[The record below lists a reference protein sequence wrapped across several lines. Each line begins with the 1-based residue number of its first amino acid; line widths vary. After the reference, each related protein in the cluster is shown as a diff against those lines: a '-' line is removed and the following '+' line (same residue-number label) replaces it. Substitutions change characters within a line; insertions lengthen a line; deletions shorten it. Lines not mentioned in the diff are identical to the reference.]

1 MVLETAI
8 ASSPQPHPVPHQLT
22 DDGGILRLLKEH
34 LANLRTHR
42 RHPNRTLHYDDLLVA
57 LLVSFFEPSVR
68 SLRTMDDASASQS
81 YMQANIS
88 VKRLPKSTL
97 GDALASM
104 NPDALLPILKR
115 LMLRVPNLQRRD
127 ADLAGLQRI
136 LAIDGSFFNV
146 PADVL
151 WAIRQVRRNG
161 KPAREVRLNLA
172 LDVLEF
178 IPAGLS
184 LSGDDGCSEARAF
197 IPLLR
202 PDAVYLADRNFV
214 DFTFLKAVLDIG
226 SDFVVRLKSIN
237 HFAPLYAQNLD
248 LDDRDAGVVGDTVGL
263 VPGVKTASGL
273 GARHLREVVLIDPQT
288 HKPVRLLT
296 SLLEVPAHII
306 GKLYRYRWMIELFF
320 RWLKCVARVR
330 HAMSQTRNGITLQF
344 YAALIAV
351 LATYLVTGTRPGLY
365 EYNMLAGV
373 MRGTSIPQGMLEV
386 LARRGRE
393 RELERLRKARK
404 KLAQ

>member
-1 MVLETAI
+1 M
-8 ASSPQPHPVPHQLT
+8 PHQLT

-34 LANLRTHR
+34 LANLRAHR

-81 YMQANIS
+81 HMQANIS